1 MERKPKFAPDSWSA
15 WLATVGPIP
24 AIFILD
30 VLVPPALSLA
40 VLYIVAIGVATL
52 HRRTNPLLATAA
64 VCSLLTVLATWIH
77 GIPGDHIL
85 EVITSRGVIL
95 LSIWLSAGAG
105 ILFVRGY
112 GQLTEENQRLAG
124 EVADRTREVRKTMS
138 RLTTEVHER
147 QRVESERD
155 QFFEASVDMLCIA
168 SSDGRFL
175 RVNPAFEKTLG
186 FSSQEI
192 LSTPLIEFIHLEDR
206 DSTRAEISALKSGKD
221 TIQFE
226 NRYLCR
232 DGTFRWILWSCP
244 AIRPEDEVMYAVG
257 KDITERKQAEAAL
270 QESERRNR
278 LIVDSAYDG
287 FVGMD
292 EAGRISDWNPQAE
305 SIFGWSRHEAI
316 GRPLAET
323 IIPPRYREDHR
334 RGLAKFLNTGAGP
347 ILGQRIEISARHRSG
362 REFPVALTI
371 SAIKLDGSY
380 LFGAFVQDIS
390 QAQQAAQRREVQ
402 YGIARVLA
410 EANSLEETAPHI
422 LQAICEGLGWDVG
435 AMWRV
440 DSHQNVL
447 SCVGVWSRAE
457 VRTPEFE
464 RSTEA
469 MLFPPGIGLPG
480 RVWSSSQPSW
490 IEDVTQDPNFPRS
503 PLAVEEGLH
512 GAFGIPI
519 LLSGQVRGVIE
530 FFSHEIRQ
538 PDPDLLQLF
547 AAIGSQIGLFFER
560 QRAAQ
565 ELLSAKEM
573 AEAANRAKSEFL
585 ANMSHEIR
593 TPMNA
598 VIGMTELVLDSSL
611 TGTQREYLSMVQ
623 QAAESLLE
631 IINEILDFSKIEAGK
646 LELESTS
653 FDLWEVVGDTVKSLA
668 LRAHAKGLEL
678 AYHIAPAVPETL
690 LGDPVRLRQVI
701 VNLVGNAIKFTERGE
716 VVVDVVAEKL
726 NGELA
731 ANGKVS
737 LKFSVTDTGIG
748 IPQDKQSLV
757 FEAFTQA
764 DSSTTRKFGG
774 TGLGLAISS
783 RLVALMQGALQVDSE
798 PGEGSTFWFVAQ
810 FGLADSAAATPRRV
824 RRADMAGI
832 DVLVVDDNSTNRKIL
847 DEMLRSW
854 GMQPLMADSAAAA
867 LQILQQRVSAGNLP
881 SLMITDVHMPEMDG
895 YSLVEQIR
903 RSESLTGLPVIVLT
917 SGDQRDEQERLAS
930 LSISSHLLKPVRQSD
945 LLTAIQAALLKDDG
959 SGPAPVATDL
969 LPAIK
974 PLRILLAEDG
984 LTNQKLALG
993 ILGKM
998 GHSVTVAV
1006 NGQEALA
1013 AFKTQSFDLILMDVQ
1028 MPEMDGYE
1036 ATGRIRELEGGR
1048 SRIPII
1054 AMTARAMKGDRER
1067 CLAAGMD
1074 GYVPKPVRREELLRV
1089 MASILTA
1096 PSCTS
1101 LPRAGGIP
1109 WPKVLADF
1117 SGDRQLLDDVLTT
1130 MLQETPQLVANLEQ
1144 AIAVGNSADA
1154 HRHAH
1159 TLKGTLRILHVTP
1172 VIELAEALETAAH
1185 IGRFPAEGLILD
1197 TLKSRLAELKVEIEA
1212 IREKGAANIGS
1223 S

>member
-1 MERKPKFAPDSWSA
+1 M
-15 WLATVGPIP
+15 
-24 AIFILD
+24 
-30 VLVPPALSLA
+30 
-40 VLYIVAIGVATL
+40 
-52 HRRTNPLLATAA
+52 AA
-64 VCSLLTVLATWIH
+64 
-77 GIPGDHIL
+77 
-85 EVITSRGVIL
+85 
-95 LSIWLSAGAG
+95 
-105 ILFVRGY
+105 
-112 GQLTEENQRLAG
+112 
-124 EVADRTREVRKTMS
+124 
-138 RLTTEVHER
+138 
-147 QRVESERD
+147 
-155 QFFEASVDMLCIA
+155 
-168 SSDGRFL
+168 
-175 RVNPAFEKTLG
+175 
-186 FSSQEI
+186 
-192 LSTPLIEFIHLEDR
+192 
-206 DSTRAEISALKSGKD
+206 
-221 TIQFE
+221 
-226 NRYLCR
+226 
-232 DGTFRWILWSCP
+232 
-244 AIRPEDEVMYAVG
+244 
-257 KDITERKQAEAAL
+257 
-270 QESERRNR
+270 
-278 LIVDSAYDG
+278 
-287 FVGMD
+287 
-292 EAGRISDWNPQAE
+292 
-305 SIFGWSRHEAI
+305 
-316 GRPLAET
+316 
-323 IIPPRYREDHR
+323 
-334 RGLAKFLNTGAGP
+334 
-347 ILGQRIEISARHRSG
+347 
-362 REFPVALTI
+362 
-371 SAIKLDGSY
+371 
-380 LFGAFVQDIS
+380 
-390 QAQQAAQRREVQ
+390 
-402 YGIARVLA
+402 
-410 EANSLEETAPHI
+410 
-422 LQAICEGLGWDVG
+422 
-435 AMWRV
+435 
-440 DSHQNVL
+440 
-447 SCVGVWSRAE
+447 
-457 VRTPEFE
+457 
-464 RSTEA
+464 
-469 MLFPPGIGLPG
+469 
-480 RVWSSSQPSW
+480 
-490 IEDVTQDPNFPRS
+490 
-503 PLAVEEGLH
+503 EEGLH

-530 FFSHEIRQ
+530 FFSREIRQ

-560 QRAAQ
+560 QRAAV
-565 ELLSAKEM
+565 ELLKAKEM

-598 VIGMTELVLDSSL
+598 VIGMTELVLDSNL

-631 IINEILDFSKIEAGK
+631 IINEILDFSKIESGK
-646 LELESTS
+646 LELETTN

-678 AYHIAPAVPETL
+678 AYHIAPEVPEAL

-731 ANGKVS
+731 ASGKVS

-748 IPQDKQSLV
+748 IPQNKQSLV

-810 FGLADSAAATPRRV
+810 FGLGDSAAATPRRV
-824 RRADMAGI
+824 RRADMAAI
-832 DVLVVDDNSTNRKIL
+832 NVLVVDDNSTNRKIL

-854 GMQPLMADSAAAA
+854 GMQPLVAESAAAA

-881 SLMITDVHMPEMDG
+881 SLMITDVHMPDMDG
-895 YSLVEQIR
+895 LSLVQQIR

-917 SGDQRDEQERLAS
+917 SGDQRGEAERLES
-930 LSISSHLLKPVRQSD
+930 LSIASHLLKPVRQSD
-945 LLTAIQAALLKDDG
+945 LLTAIQAALLKDDA
-959 SGPAPVATDL
+959 SGPSPAATDSQ
-969 LPAIK
+969 PAIK

-993 ILGKM
+993 ILGKW

-1013 AFKTQSFDLILMDVQ
+1013 AFKTQGFDLILMDVQ
-1028 MPEMDGYE
+1028 MPEIDGFE

-1074 GYVPKPVRREELLRV
+1074 GYVPKPVRRDELLRV
-1089 MASILTA
+1089 MASILAA
-1096 PSCTS
+1096 PSCTP

-1117 SGDRQLLDDVLTT
+1117 SGDRQLLDDVLGT
-1130 MLQETPQLVANLEQ
+1130 MLEETPQLVASLEQ
-1144 AIAVGNSADA
+1144 AIAAGNNADA

-1159 TLKGTLRILHVTP
+1159 TLKGTLRILHATP

-1197 TLKSRLAELKVEIEA
+1197 TLKSRLAELKLEIEA
-1212 IREKGAANIGS
+1212 NREKGAANICS